1 GANGSRRGI
10 SSSRSKECPGSPSV
24 RVSPTRERE
33 TLRGEPSPVGRTEVA
48 LRDETRV
55 IREIAGDGPPADSGT
70 GRLFIDAPDTH
81 SAAELV
87 DQLATAR
94 PSLMR
99 EGTHC
104 RVCVDLDLGDERQ

>member
-1 GANGSRRGI
+1 M
-10 SSSRSKECPGSPSV
+10 
-24 RVSPTRERE
+24 
-33 TLRGEPSPVGRTEVA
+33 A

-104 RVCVDLDLGDERQ
+104 RVCVDLDLGDERQLVDVLAGIERWLQRTGRSGAVVAVHDRTYLVEPPAAAA